1 MSEQHIL
8 ILAIVAVLMVISATS
23 SGCETAFLSVSKARL
38 HQRARQGQGRA
49 FRALQLVNSPDQMLT
64 TILLINTLVNA
75 ASSALTTKVLVD
87 IFGEVGVAY
96 ATVIISIVLLL
107 FAEAL
112 PKSFGAR
119 FAEGIT
125 LAFAP
130 MFLALIR
137 VCMPVVWVV
146 KALNR
151 GVLKLLGLGHHTAT
165 AFTENDIRGAI
176 NLGFEHGTIKRSQQ
190 RMLDAVLDLDS
201 LTVADV
207 MIHRSAIAAL
217 DINTPA
223 AEVPAVLGGLKH
235 SRVPV
240 YEGTPDNL
248 VGFLYVRDYLGAL
261 AKVPNRAQVKL
272 REHVRP
278 TYFVPETT
286 PVGHQLLE
294 FLKQRCHL
302 ALVVDEYGSLQGLI
316 TLEDILEEIVGD
328 IADEHDKHHDEEHM
342 PDGSLRLPGRAAVRD
357 LNRKYNWHLPED
369 NAVTLAGLMIDVL
382 RHLPAQGESVQVAG
396 LTLTTVAKRGHRV
409 EWVRV
414 NQPAPQPKPENKKK
428 ASKA

>member
-1 MSEQHIL
+1 MTEQHLL
-8 ILAIVAVLMVISATS
+8 ILAIVGVLMVISATS

-49 FRALQLVNSPDQMLT
+49 FRALELVNNPDRMLA

-87 IFGEVGVAY
+87 VFGEVGVAY
-96 ATVIISIVLLL
+96 ATVIISVVLLL

-112 PKSFGAR
+112 PKTFGAR
-119 FAEGIT
+119 FAEPIT

-130 MFLALIR
+130 LFLFLIR
-137 VCMPVVWVV
+137 LCLPVVWLVR
-146 KALNR
+146 ALNR
-151 GVLKLLGLGHHTAT
+151 LAMGLLGFTADGT
-165 AFTENDIRGAI
+165 AAFTENDLRGAI
-176 NLGFEHGTIKRSQQ
+176 NLGVEYGTIKRSQQ
-190 RMLDAVLDLDS
+190 RMLDAVLDLDR

-207 MIHRSAIAAL
+207 MIHRSAIATL
-217 DINTPA
+217 DVNTPPTEISTTLA
-223 AEVPAVLGGLKH
+223 GLKH

-240 YEGTPDNL
+240 YEGTPDNII
-248 VGFLYVRDYLGAL
+248 GFLSVRDYLGAL
-261 AKVPNRAQVKL
+261 SAVATRAQVKL
-272 REHVRP
+272 REHIRP
-278 TYFVPETT
+278 TTFVPETT
-286 PVGHQLLE
+286 PVGHQMLE
-294 FLKQRCHL
+294 FLKHRFHL

-328 IADEHDKHHDEEHM
+328 IADEHDKRVDEEHL

-382 RHLPAQGESVQVAG
+382 RHLPAQGESVQIG
-396 LTLTTVAKRGHRV
+396 NLTLTVVSKRGHRV
-409 EWVRV
+409 EWIRV
-414 NQPAPQPKPENKKK
+414 VPPKSDVKKK
-428 ASKA
+428 GVKA

>member
-1 MSEQHIL
+1 MIDIDSYMLTIAV
-8 ILAIVAVLMVISATS
+8 IIVLLLVSITS
-23 SGCETAFLSVSKARL
+23 SASETAFLSVSKARL
-38 HQRARQGQGRA
+38 HQRAHQGQGRA
-49 FRALQLVNSPDQMLT
+49 FRALELVNNPEQMLT
-64 TILLINTLVNA
+64 TILLINTSVNA
-75 ASSALTTKVLVD
+75 ASSALTTMLLVD

-96 ATVIISIVLLL
+96 ATVLISFVLLI

-119 FAEGIT
+119 FAEPIT

-130 MFLALIR
+130 SFLVLIR
-137 VCMPVVWVV
+137 FCLPLVWLV

-151 GVLKLLGLGHHTAT
+151 GILTLLGLGNEGTSS
-165 AFTENDIRGAI
+165 FTENDLRGAI
-176 NLGFEHGTIKRSQQ
+176 NLGVEHGTIKPGQQ
-190 RMLDAVLDLDS
+190 RMLDAVLDLDR

-217 DINTPA
+217 DVSTAPTDI
-223 AEVPAVLGGLKH
+223 PAVLAGLKH

-240 YEGTPDNL
+240 YAGTPDNII
-248 VGFLYVRDYLGAL
+248 GFLSVRDYLGAL
-261 AKVPNRAQVKL
+261 SGVTNRAQVKL
-272 REHVRP
+272 REHIRP
-278 TYFVPETT
+278 ISFVPETA

-294 FLKQRCHL
+294 FLKQRYHL

-328 IADEHDKHHDEEHM
+328 IADEHDKHHDEEHL

-357 LNRKYNWHLPED
+357 LNRKYGWRLPED

-382 RHLPAQGESVQVAG
+382 RHLPAQGESVQITG
-396 LTLTTVAKRGHRV
+396 LTLTVASKRGHRV

-414 NQPAPQPKPENKKK
+414 VPPKDAKKK
-428 ASKA
+428 APKT